1 LQIAWDAYL
10 AKAPDSVKAI
20 MRSTELKINGDIV
33 KALVSSKLAENT
45 IRQESALMEH
55 LRKHFRVQSIILQ
68 IEIDK
73 TKMVEAPKPKKILT
87 PKEKYLKMA
96 EGNAL
101 VHEIRKRFDLRPDDD

>member
-1 LQIAWDAYL
+1 
-10 AKAPDSVKAI
+10 
-20 MRSTELKINGDIV
+20 MRATDFKISGDTII
-33 KALVSSKLAENT
+33 ALVSSKLAENT

-55 LRKHFRVQSIILQ
+55 LRKHFRRPSIVLQ

-73 TKMVEAPKPKKILT
+73 SKILELPKPKKILT